1 MVNLTFAVRII
12 FIWKLKLSQPKCF
25 TGNFSNYLDSL
36 SIFIKKRVLLPVFPE
51 QIFEKVGTAA
61 SEFIYVKP

>member
-25 TGNFSNYLDSL
+25 TGNFSNYLESL
-36 SIFIKKRVLLPVFPE
+36 SIFIKKRALLPVFPE
-51 QIFEKVGTAA
+51 
-61 SEFIYVKP
+61 